1 MRPGRFQNPSKTMT
15 NVTRGASGG
24 VSGARLFQERV
35 FGASI
40 QFDFHSFGATWLILG
55 AALAHWFLKGVPK
68 SHFFN
73 INQHK
78 RRKSQVK
85 EGVLKKH

>member
-35 FGASI
+35 FGASSDL
-40 QFDFHSFGATWLILG
+40 DFLCFGATWSILG
-55 AALAHWFLKGVPK
+55 AILGPIGF
-68 SHFFN
+68 
-73 INQHK
+73 
-78 RRKSQVK
+78 
-85 EGVLKKH
+85 